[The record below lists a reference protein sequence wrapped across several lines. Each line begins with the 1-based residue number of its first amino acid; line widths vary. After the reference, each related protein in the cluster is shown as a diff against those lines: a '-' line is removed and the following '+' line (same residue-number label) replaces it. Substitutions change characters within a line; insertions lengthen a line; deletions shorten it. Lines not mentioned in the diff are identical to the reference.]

1 MEGGIFIK
9 FIFPKNFNFKNKL
22 FGVIDYSTIF
32 LNLIWFGFIFI
43 IIHLFFRSLII
54 KIVLFILFC
63 FPFLLISI
71 SGFNGENF
79 LYVFRYMLSFSLKQ
93 KLYFY
98 SKKSRN

>member
-1 MEGGIFIK
+1 MKGGIFIK

-22 FGVIDYSTIF
+22 FGLIDYSTIF
-32 LNLIWFGFIFI
+32 VNLIWCIFIFI
-43 IIHLFFRSLII
+43 LVSIFFNNFIM
-54 KIVLFILFC
+54 KIFFVILFC

-79 LYVFRYMLSFSLKQ
+79 LYVFRYMVSFLLKQ

-98 SKKSRN
+98 SKNNF